1 MITYS
6 QLGRHGNTGN
16 SMFQFA
22 ALVGAS
28 KTTNLEFGVPKLD
41 SYYDVNYKCNN
52 RSIFDGFKIDCP
64 IVAEQDKGRFLH
76 QYKEPHFHHSS
87 NIDHIKD
94 WTDLSGYYQ
103 TEKYFEHCKEEIFNY
118 FTFKQPIRDNIDN
131 KIKQGVY
138 PDPKLCTSIHI
149 RRGDFVQKQQF
160 HPFQDLQYY
169 KSACKIT
176 NTEKYIFFSDD
187 IEWCKK
193 TFGYNDRLAYSNDS
207 DPFES
212 MYHMSLCSN
221 HIICNST
228 FGWWGSWLGEMAFP
242 NKERIIIAPNKWFGP
257 AHSMYDPK
265 DIIPE
270 RWTKI

>member
-1 MITYS
+1 VITYS

-22 ALVGAS
+22 ALVGVS
-28 KTTNLEFGVPKLD
+28 KTTNLELGVPKLD

-52 RSIFDGFKIDCP
+52 RSIFDGFKIHCP
-64 IVAEQDKGRFLH
+64 IVAEQDKGKFLH
-76 QYKEPHFHHSS
+76 QYKEPHFHYSS

-103 TEKYFEHCKEEIFNY
+103 TEKYFEHCKDEVFNY

-176 NTEKYIFFSDD
+176 NTEKYIFFSDN

-193 TFGYNDRLAYSNDS
+193 TFGYDDRLAYSNDS
-207 DPFES
+207 DPFEA

-242 NKERIIIAPNKWFGP
+242 NKERIIVAPKKWFGP
-257 AHSMYDPK
+257 GHATYDTR